1 VAKSRAVARSPAVA
15 SAQAAAPSRREAR
28 TAPATA
34 AAGSLEA
41 QLRDTLAWLER
52 HGTKKTRDGMVNYG
66 ITAPRAFGVTVA
78 DLRALGK
85 RIGRQHELARV
96 LWNSGWYEA
105 RMLSAFIA
113 DPDQLTPAEM
123 ASWCEDFDNWAVCD
137 TLCFHLFD
145 RSPHAFAMAV
155 AWARRPEEFVK
166 RAAFALLASLA
177 LHDRSS
183 EDERFLEFLPLIER
197 AARDSRNFVKKGV
210 SWALRALGG
219 RSSALNEAALDLARR
234 LLASDD
240 ATARWVGKD
249 AQKDLEKP
257 GTRQRLAAREA
268 RRTGA
273 RTAKKAKRVAR
284 GDDRGM

>member
-1 VAKSRAVARSPAVA
+1 VAKPRATAPAR
-15 SAQAAAPSRREAR
+15 AAAPARLRAR
-28 TAPATA
+28 TARPTPEA
-34 AAGSLEA
+34 ASLEA
-41 QLRDTLAWLER
+41 ELRDTLGWLER
-52 HGTKKTRDGMVNYG
+52 HGTKKTRDGMLDYG

-78 DLRALGK
+78 DLRTLGK
-85 RIGRQHELARV
+85 RIGRQHGLARA

-113 DPDQLTPAEM
+113 DPEQLTPAEM
-123 ASWCEDFDNWAVCD
+123 ESWCGDFDNWAVCD

-145 RSPHAFAMAV
+145 RSPHAFAMAE
-155 AWARRPEEFVK
+155 AWAQRSEEFVK

-183 EDERFLEFLPLIER
+183 EDDRFLDFLPFIER
-197 AARDSRNFVKKGV
+197 GARDSRNFVKKGV

-219 RSSALNEAALDLARR
+219 RSRALNEAGLELARR
-234 LLASDD
+234 LIAADD

-273 RTAKKAKRVAR
+273 RTAKKAKRAAR
-284 GDDRGM
+284 AVDRGA